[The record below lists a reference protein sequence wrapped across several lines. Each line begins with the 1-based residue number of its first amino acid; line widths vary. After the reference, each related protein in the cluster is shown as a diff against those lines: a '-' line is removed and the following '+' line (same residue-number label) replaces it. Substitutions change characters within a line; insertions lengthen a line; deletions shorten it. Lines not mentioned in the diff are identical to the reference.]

1 MYNNKYVYHKYK
13 WKLKIEPKKN
23 HPTQTNNE
31 NIFNKKQPKYLFHAP
46 HSWKNVKI
54 LNFSH
59 IIMYMYKVT
68 YTYIQHAT
76 LDPVSM
82 NVNVTIHSHKINND
96 TQRYQ
101 QKDILFKHC
110 SINYNLI

>member
-1 MYNNKYVYHKYK
+1 
-13 WKLKIEPKKN
+13 
-23 HPTQTNNE
+23 
-31 NIFNKKQPKYLFHAP
+31 
-46 HSWKNVKI
+46 
-54 LNFSH
+54 
-59 IIMYMYKVT
+59 MYMYKVT

-82 NVNVTIHSHKINND
+82 NVNITIHSHKINND
-96 TQRYQ
+96 Q

>member
-1 MYNNKYVYHKYK
+1 
-13 WKLKIEPKKN
+13 
-23 HPTQTNNE
+23 
-31 NIFNKKQPKYLFHAP
+31 
-46 HSWKNVKI
+46 
-54 LNFSH
+54 
-59 IIMYMYKVT
+59 MYMYKVT
-68 YTYIQHAT
+68 YTYIHRAT

-82 NVNVTIHSHKINND
+82 NVNITIHSHKINND

>member
-1 MYNNKYVYHKYK
+1 
-13 WKLKIEPKKN
+13 
-23 HPTQTNNE
+23 
-31 NIFNKKQPKYLFHAP
+31 
-46 HSWKNVKI
+46 
-54 LNFSH
+54 
-59 IIMYMYKVT
+59 MYMYKVT
-68 YTYIQHAT
+68 YMYTYIQHAT

-82 NVNVTIHSHKINND
+82 NVYVTIHSHKINND

>member
-1 MYNNKYVYHKYK
+1 
-13 WKLKIEPKKN
+13 
-23 HPTQTNNE
+23 
-31 NIFNKKQPKYLFHAP
+31 
-46 HSWKNVKI
+46 
-54 LNFSH
+54 
-59 IIMYMYKVT
+59 MYMYKVT
-68 YTYIQHAT
+68 YTYIQQAT

>member
-1 MYNNKYVYHKYK
+1 
-13 WKLKIEPKKN
+13 
-23 HPTQTNNE
+23 
-31 NIFNKKQPKYLFHAP
+31 
-46 HSWKNVKI
+46 
-54 LNFSH
+54 
-59 IIMYMYKVT
+59 MYMYKVT

-82 NVNVTIHSHKINND
+82 NVYVTIHSHKINND

-110 SINYNLI
+110 SINYNLMGVSYTTHNLHQ